1 MKKNPEVRIENRKA
15 RFDYAFLETWTAGII
30 LVGSEVKSIREGRV
44 SLVDTF
50 CTFVQYELWVHDMV
64 ISSIRDGM
72 HNPNVSRKILLKRKE
87 LKKLEKSMRDGMTII
102 VSKLFSVNGRI
113 KAEIVLAKGKNNYDK
128 RETIKARDISRET
141 KQGNC

>member
-15 RFDYAFLETWTAGII
+15 RFDYEFLETWTAGII

-50 CTFVQYELWVHDMV
+50 CTFVQYELWVHGMV
-64 ISSIRDGM
+64 ITSIRDGM

-113 KAEIVLAKGKNNYDK
+113 KAEIVLARGKNNYDK

>member
-15 RFDYAFLETWTAGII
+15 RFDYEFLETWTAGII

-50 CTFVQYELWVHDMV
+50 CTIVQNELWVHGMV
-64 ISSIRDGM
+64 ITSIRDGM